1 MANFLWLLPAN
12 TDETFFWCPIPEH
25 PVLAVGYRHE
35 ILNHPV
41 VRMQLR
47 LFQQHLKA
55 APVFVSAYL
64 LRLQCQSAGSLK
76 TQECI
81 ISRGYSCGPCGFN
94 SVTILSSHFS
104 FAFPVSYLAYDNN
117 WGDCSFQFD
126 LLLDVFINWCQ
137 ICQSTTGL
145 NRLSIQQANNKDD
158 NIKHIQI
165 SDLSS
170 ATPTC
175 TAFLI
180 VFEYII
186 FSTCQLTIS

>member
-1 MANFLWLLPAN
+1 
-12 TDETFFWCPIPEH
+12 
-25 PVLAVGYRHE
+25 
-35 ILNHPV
+35 
-41 VRMQLR
+41 MQLR
-47 LFQQHLKA
+47 FFRQHLKA
-55 APVFVSAYL
+55 APAFVSAYL

-94 SVTILSSHFS
+94 SITILSSHLFFCFFCIS
-104 FAFPVSYLAYDNN
+104 VRYLAYDNK
-117 WGDCSFQFD
+117 WGDCSFKFD
-126 LLLDVFINWCQ
+126 LFLDVFINWCQ

-175 TAFLI
+175 SAFLI